1 MKLTLLPKNTKVM
14 LGLSGGVDS
23 SVSALL
29 LKQAGIQVEAV
40 FMKNW
45 EDDWENNN
53 SLNLLSLVSNF
64 LDQDVIIINSNVLFR
79 ANLIKKNL
87 LINSSFIISNDKKFN
102 LDKSIFF

>member
-1 MKLTLLPKNTKVM
+1 MELSLLPKDTKVM

-45 EDDWENNN
+45 EDDSE
-53 SLNLLSLVSNF
+53 SCTSSQDLKDAQSVCDHLQIPLHTVNF
-64 LDQDVIIINSNVLFR
+64 AKQ
-79 ANLIKKNL
+79 
-87 LINSSFIISNDKKFN
+87 
-102 LDKSIFF
+102 